1 MIKIIV
7 AGFKG
12 RMGSTATQ
20 MVLETADFELVG
32 VYDPHEAQETVS
44 FNDETAI
51 PVFQRLEEVLAV
63 KPDVW
68 IDFTVPE
75 AAYPNTRFALEHGM
89 APVVGTTGF
98 TEEQINELTNLSRE
112 SHRRLDCAKFCNWGS
127 FNDAICP
134 KSGAVFSRCGNH

>member
-1 MIKIIV
+1 MAKFNKRIAIALKERMGKHMIKIIV

-12 RMGSTATQ
+12 RMAVLLQ

-32 VYDPHEAQETVS
+32 VSHEAQETVS

-51 PVFQRLEEVLAV
+51 PCFQRLEEVLAV

-112 SHRRLDCAKFCNWGS
+112 KPSA
-127 FNDAICP
+127 A
-134 KSGAVFSRCGNH
+134 

>member
-68 IDFTVPE
+68 IDFTAVS
-75 AAYPNTRFALEHGM
+75 YTH
-89 APVVGTTGF
+89 
-98 TEEQINELTNLSRE
+98 LTLPTKR
-112 SHRRLDCAKFCNWGS
+112 
-127 FNDAICP
+127 I
-134 KSGAVFSRCGNH
+134 V

>member
-68 IDFTVPE
+68 IDFMVPIQIHVLRW
-75 AAYPNTRFALEHGM
+75 NMVWRQLLGRQALRR
-89 APVVGTTGF
+89 
-98 TEEQINELTNLSRE
+98 NKSTN
-112 SHRRLDCAKFCNWGS
+112 
-127 FNDAICP
+127 
-134 KSGAVFSRCGNH
+134 